1 MRGSTTTLY
10 VKSSMQDGNLK
21 KDSPKTGTQITF
33 SVMLCVRGQC
43 GLYRAA
49 VTIASYSLTLYFQD
63 TTKPPLRIPPQ
74 HTHTHTHTHTQKQT
88 HLSSMFYG
96 GSLVAA
102 CSLHLLLPAHGEV
115 FRQVVAAAV
124 AAADVGNA
132 VAIVVLM
139 ADIGTTAVVARAMVE
154 LLLEDSTVMA
164 AMMMMMM

>member
-1 MRGSTTTLY
+1 
-10 VKSSMQDGNLK
+10 
-21 KDSPKTGTQITF
+21 
-33 SVMLCVRGQC
+33 
-43 GLYRAA
+43 
-49 VTIASYSLTLYFQD
+49 
-63 TTKPPLRIPPQ
+63 
-74 HTHTHTHTHTQKQT
+74 
-88 HLSSMFYG
+88 MFYG

-102 CSLHLLLPAHGEV
+102 CSLHLLFPAHGEV

-139 ADIGTTAVVARAMVE
+139 ADIGTTAVVARARVE